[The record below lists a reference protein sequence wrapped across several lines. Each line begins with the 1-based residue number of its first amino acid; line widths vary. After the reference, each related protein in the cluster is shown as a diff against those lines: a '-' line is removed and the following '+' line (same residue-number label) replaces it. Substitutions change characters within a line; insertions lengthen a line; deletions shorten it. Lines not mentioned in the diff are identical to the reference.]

1 MNLTI
6 RLTLSITAVLSG
18 YFLSTQAYAAGT
30 IKCWKNAEKIRE
42 CGRVVPPEFAQG
54 RIEIL
59 NSQGQ
64 VIKVYDRVLTKE
76 ERKEAKRIAKLK
88 KAEER
93 RKKESRKRDV
103 ILMMTFSTEKELTIA
118 HQNKI
123 EALQGILK
131 LTQTNNDH
139 LDEKLTAIQKQLANY
154 ERAGEKAPPRLYE
167 NMHTVKSKI
176 QSNNKSME
184 SKQLQ
189 IKDMNTQFESDLQR
203 YKELKSYQRT
213 SRLVDEDE

>member
-1 MNLTI
+1 MKLTTQ
-6 RLTLSITAVLSG
+6 LTTSITVVLSS
-18 YFLSTQAYAAGT
+18 YFLTAQTCSAAT
-30 IKCWKNAEKIRE
+30 IKCWQNAEKVRE

-54 RIEIL
+54 RIEVL

-64 VIKVYDRVLTKE
+64 VIKIYERVQTKA

-93 RKKESRKRDV
+93 KKKESRKRDV
-103 ILMMTFSTEKELTIA
+103 ILMMTFSTEKELSLA
-118 HQNKI
+118 HENKV

-131 LTQTNNDH
+131 LTQTNNER
-139 LDEKLTAIQKQLANY
+139 LDEKLHAVQKQLANY
-154 ERAGEKAPPRLYE
+154 ERAGEKAPPTLYE
-167 NMHTVKSKI
+167 NMKTIKSKI
-176 QSNNKSME
+176 KANNTIME

-189 IKDMNTQFESDLQR
+189 IKELNSQFNSDLQR

-213 SRLVDEDE
+213 SRLADEDE